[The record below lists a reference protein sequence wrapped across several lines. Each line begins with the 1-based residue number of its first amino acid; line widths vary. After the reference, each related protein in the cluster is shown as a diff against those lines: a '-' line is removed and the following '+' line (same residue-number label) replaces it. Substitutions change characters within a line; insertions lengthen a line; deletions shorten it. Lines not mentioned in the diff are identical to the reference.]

1 MQIKTTMSYYPTPV
15 KMAITKMPTNNR
27 HQRGCGEREP
37 SCVVGGNVNWC
48 SHNGKQDGDSTKK
61 KKKEKKRKKRTI
73 VWFSNSTSGYFTE
86 KKKQKH

>member
-27 HQRGCGEREP
+27 HRRGCGEREP

-61 KKKEKKRKKRTI
+61 KKRKELLYDLAIPLLVTLLK
-73 VWFSNSTSGYFTE
+73 